1 MKPAKYLSVLV
12 LGIVVALGAYWNYAR
27 DIAVL
32 KAHFKEDAHEKAE
45 LLATR
50 VGHHMTMLYQGLRT
64 IARMPGT
71 RAIGRYGEGMDDDA
85 RISLQEL
92 YNNLATNIDL
102 SEVYIVPRDFE
113 PDQIDPRTGRL
124 QAPILTLDHFIVG
137 KVADDTKDRLKHPGV
152 EEVEIQ
158 EYRAMTKQLEW
169 LRTVFPSEDEIDRLN
184 YPAISSPEVVT
195 CDNRRFSPVRPDDHD
210 RSGLVYS
217 VPFYGPDGDLK
228 GMVSGVILSHVLRD
242 MLVQGNYV
250 IRNRHH
256 DYTITPSKP
265 GAWQKSQ
272 RSIAAVQPDPA
283 LMYSDVIK
291 VRFPDAQDEWYLWA
305 GTSSSAFWASP
316 VVQAKQ
322 SFLLAVLL
330 ATATL
335 VAGWLIYLRT
345 QERARAQL
353 VARESHIRAIFET
366 VYDAILTIDEHGTI
380 DSCNPATE
388 RLFGYKAEELIGH
401 NVSKLMPEPYRSEHD
416 TYLKNYLHTGEAH
429 IMGKG
434 REATARRKD
443 GSRFPVDL
451 AVTEMRVGD
460 KRMFV
465 GLMRDI
471 TARMEAQQEL
481 EEARDAAVESSRLK
495 SEFIT
500 NMSHEIRTPMNGIIG
515 FLQLLNDTS
524 LNNEQ
529 REYLGMIDQSADG
542 LMTIINNI
550 LDFSRIE
557 TGRLQTEITDFDL
570 RSIVQDVSRG
580 LGQAAHNKGL
590 ELRCEI
596 AATMPEVVQGAPD
609 HLRQVLGHLV
619 GNAIKFTE
627 HGKVTMRALILED
640 NAQDILLRM
649 EVSDTG
655 IGITPQARARIFES
669 FVQEDGSSTRNYGGL
684 GLGLAIT
691 KKLVAGM
698 GGELGVESR
707 PGEGSTFWFVI
718 RLQKPEATTTARRAA
733 ANG

>member
-1 MKPAKYLSVLV
+1 MKPGKYISV
-12 LGIVVALGAYWNYAR
+12 IVIGVALALGAYWNYAK

-32 KAHFKEDAHEKAE
+32 EAHFKEEAHEKAK
-45 LLATR
+45 LLASR
-50 VGHHMTMLYQGLRT
+50 VGHHMTILYQGLRT

-71 RAIGRYGEGMDDDA
+71 RALGRYGEGRDDDA
-85 RISLQEL
+85 RISLQEI
-92 YNNLATNIDL
+92 YNNLATNVDL

-113 PDQIDPRTGRL
+113 PGQIDPRTGRP
-124 QAPILTLDHFIVG
+124 QEPILTLDHFIVG

-152 EEVEIQ
+152 EEIEIH
-158 EYRAMTKQLEW
+158 EYRAMKEQIEW
-169 LRTVFPSEDEIDRLN
+169 LGAAFPSENRIDRLN

-195 CDNRRFSPVRPDDHD
+195 CDNRRFSVVNRDDRD

-242 MLVQGNYV
+242 MLAQGDYA

-265 GAWQKSQ
+265 GAWQKS
-272 RSIAAVQPDPA
+272 RRWITAVQPDPA
-283 LMYSDVIK
+283 LMYSEVIK
-291 VRFPDAQDEWYLWA
+291 MRFPDAQDEWYLWA
-305 GTSSSAFWASP
+305 GVSGTEFWASP
-316 VVQAKQ
+316 VVRAKQ
-322 SFLLAVLL
+322 SFLLVALL
-330 ATATL
+330 ATAVL
-335 VAGWLIYLRT
+335 VAGGIIYLRA

-366 VYDAILTIDEHGTI
+366 VYDAIVTIDEQGRIH
-380 DSCNPATE
+380 SCNPATE
-388 RLFGYKAEELIGH
+388 RLFGYKPEELIGR
-401 NVSKLMPEPYRSEHD
+401 NVSTLMPEPYHSEHD
-416 TYLKNYLHTGEAH
+416 AYLKNYLRTGEAH

-434 REATARRKD
+434 REAAARRKD
-443 GSRFPVDL
+443 GSLFPVDL
-451 AVTEMRVGD
+451 AVTEMRAGD
-460 KRMFV
+460 ERMFV

-471 TARMEAQQEL
+471 TARKEAQQEL
-481 EEARDAAVESSRLK
+481 EEARDSALESSRLK

-515 FLQLLNDTS
+515 FLQLLNDTP

-529 REYLGMIDQSADG
+529 SEYLDMISRSADG
-542 LMTIINNI
+542 LMGIINNI

-557 TGRLQTEITDFDL
+557 MGHLPAENADFEL
-570 RSIVQDVSRG
+570 RGIVQDISDAF
-580 LGQAAHNKGL
+580 GQAARGKGL
-590 ELRCEI
+590 ELHCEI
-596 AATMPEVVQGAPD
+596 AAAIPEIVQGAPD
-609 HLRQVLGHLV
+609 PLRQVLGHLV

-627 HGKVTMRALILED
+627 HGQVAVRALLLE
-640 NAQDILLRM
+640 NNTHDILLRM

-655 IGITPQARARIFES
+655 VGIAPRAQAHIFES

-698 GGELGVESR
+698 GGELGVESAL
-707 PGEGSTFWFVI
+707 GKGSTFWFTL
-718 RLQKPEATTTARRAA
+718 RLQKPEVATSARRTA

>member
-1 MKPAKYLSVLV
+1 
-12 LGIVVALGAYWNYAR
+12 
-27 DIAVL
+27 
-32 KAHFKEDAHEKAE
+32 
-45 LLATR
+45 
-50 VGHHMTMLYQGLRT
+50 
-64 IARMPGT
+64 
-71 RAIGRYGEGMDDDA
+71 
-85 RISLQEL
+85 
-92 YNNLATNIDL
+92 
-102 SEVYIVPRDFE
+102 
-113 PDQIDPRTGRL
+113 
-124 QAPILTLDHFIVG
+124 
-137 KVADDTKDRLKHPGV
+137 
-152 EEVEIQ
+152 
-158 EYRAMTKQLEW
+158 
-169 LRTVFPSEDEIDRLN
+169 
-184 YPAISSPEVVT
+184 VVT
-195 CDNRRFSPVRPDDHD
+195 CDNRRFSPVSPDDRD
-210 RSGLVYS
+210 RSGMVYS

-242 MLVQGNYV
+242 LLAEGNYA
-250 IRNRHH
+250 IRNRHS

-265 GAWQKSQ
+265 GTWQKSQ
-272 RSIAAVQPDPA
+272 SWIAAVEPDPT

-305 GTSSSAFWASP
+305 GTSSNAFWASP
-316 VVQAKQ
+316 LVQAKQ

-366 VYDAILTIDEHGTI
+366 VYDAIVTIDEKGVI

-388 RLFGYKAEELIGH
+388 RLFGYKPEDLIGC
-401 NVSKLMPEPYRSEHD
+401 NVTKLMPEPYRSEHNS
-416 TYLKNYLHTGEAH
+416 YLKNYLRTGEAH

-443 GSRFPVDL
+443 GSVFPVEL
-451 AVTEMRVGD
+451 AITEMRQGD

-471 TARMEAQQEL
+471 TARQQAQQEL
-481 EEARDAAVESSRLK
+481 EEARDAALESSRLK

-515 FLQLLNDTS
+515 FVQLLNDTP
-524 LNNEQ
+524 LADEQ
-529 REYLGMIDQSADG
+529 REYLDMISQSADG

-570 RSIVQDVSRG
+570 RSIVRDVTRS
-580 LGQAAHNKGL
+580 LDQAAHKKGL
-590 ELRCEI
+590 ELHCEI
-596 AATMPEVVQGAPD
+596 APTMPEVVQGTPD

-627 HGKVTMRALILED
+627 HGQVTMRALLLED

-691 KKLVAGM
+691 KRLVAGM
-698 GGELGVESR
+698 GGELGVDSW
-707 PGEGSTFWFVI
+707 PGEGSTFWFTLH
-718 RLQKPEATTTARRAA
+718 LQKPEPAITAQRAA
-733 ANG
+733 VQC